1 MLGCACTESQHT
13 VMVLQ
18 KAMVKGDEELKWK
31 HCTINCT
38 DGTSSIFNKR
48 SIRSSRVHNYMH
60 PVIYEHEG
68 SH

>member
-1 MLGCACTESQHT
+1 MLGCACTESQHA

-38 DGTSSIFNKR
+38 DCTSSIFNKR